1 MIEYEESIKKLY
13 AEFERLQNILNQ
25 LKKERDN
32 LIDKVNYS
40 LYRIKY
46 LVRKLTDSMEKT
58 KILRNRLETFD

>member
-1 MIEYEESIKKLY
+1 LIEYEESIKKLY